1 MRQTVPSAPSC
12 DLSSKKC
19 PLSGHFLEGVPSR
32 TVSRGVVGAVL
43 LAMRIHV
50 LVREQELD
58 GTPDEVFGFF
68 GDAHNLEAITP
79 PLLRFTVITPRT
91 DGRIPMAVGTLI
103 EYRLR
108 IHGLPIRWQTL
119 IQEWVPGVRFVDAQ
133 LRGPYALWHH
143 THEFQALPGDR
154 TLMRDTVR
162 YAIGFGPFGDVS
174 HRAFVARDVA
184 AIFDHRARVLG
195 PLLAAPDLPA
205 PCEQVT
211 RR

>member
-1 MRQTVPSAPSC
+1 
-12 DLSSKKC
+12 
-19 PLSGHFLEGVPSR
+19 
-32 TVSRGVVGAVL
+32 
-43 LAMRIHV
+43 MRIHT

-79 PLLRFTVITPRT
+79 PLLRFTVITPRV
-91 DGRIPMAVGTLI
+91 GGSIHMAVGTLI

-143 THEFQALPGDR
+143 THEFVPAGDGR

-162 YAIGFGPFGDVS
+162 YAIGFGPFGDVA

-184 AIFDHRARVLG
+184 AIFDHRARVLA
-195 PLLAAPDLPA
+195 PLLAAHLAAPDVRA
-205 PCEQVT
+205 S
-211 RR
+211 